1 MGTGYEE
8 LHVGDKVEDKSQR
21 FSSIFEQTISWKV
34 RRLSSAYHKYYVW
47 SSKLQAAFV
56 LELIR
61 YKGFMTCATLRQYLG
76 IIVEC
81 VHKHNLIAQSQAV
94 APGETSLSYI
104 NTWSIRCLTLQRMK
118 QLESKHSDFDL
129 DASGRC
135 DESAPWHSAAAG
147 SFSAFN
153 PVKLEKKDNRNEG
166 KGVFNKSL

>member
-1 MGTGYEE
+1 MQLQSLASEADKSWSQAIVYSVFVMGTGYEE

-104 NTWSIRCLTLQRMK
+104 NTWSIRCLWPGCIRPLRWISALTQR
-118 QLESKHSDFDL
+118 
-129 DASGRC
+129 C
-135 DESAPWHSAAAG
+135 CW
-147 SFSAFN
+147 
-153 PVKLEKKDNRNEG
+153 KLFCIQPSEARKKG
-166 KGVFNKSL
+166 Q